1 MFQPY
6 YSSSIDKSFLY
17 IFLET
22 KAEDT
27 IEMVS
32 PDTNTEKKKKE
43 KVKPVKEKKTK
54 KPKKE
59 KKDNKKEKEP
69 KGKTFFSS
77 TPPLNYY
84 PTLKCFNHIIY
95 HRLLFF

>member
-1 MFQPY
+1 VFQPY
-6 YSSSIDKSFLY
+6 YPLSIDKSFLY

-22 KAEDT
+22 KAEET

-43 KVKPVKEKKTK
+43 KVKPVKEKKAK

-59 KKDNKKEKEP
+59 KKDKKKEKEP
-69 KGKTFFSS
+69 RGKNYFFFY
-77 TPPLNYY
+77 PPLLNYY
-84 PTLKCFNHIIY
+84 PTLKCFIIDC
-95 HRLLFF
+95 